1 MKIYACILSMM
12 LASGA
17 LAADGSVK
25 SGRKP
30 IAASI
35 RKLSKSTIAA
45 GTVISTDIVGNTI
58 TVLGRG
64 KKKIQWIFSVP
75 ANAKITEG
83 KKIVALRD
91 VTTGSKIFVRYA
103 KDGDTLNAY
112 SIKVWPPKRQG

>member
-17 LAADGSVK
+17 LATDGSVK
-25 SGRKP
+25 SGRKS
-30 IAASI
+30 IAASV

-58 TVLGRG
+58 TIESRG
-64 KKKIQWIFSVP
+64 KKKIQWLFSVP
-75 ANAKITEG
+75 ANAKITG
-83 KKIVALRD
+83 GQKIVALRD
-91 VTTGSKIFVRYA
+91 VSIGAKISVRYA

-112 SIKVWPPKRQG
+112 SIKVWPPKKQD